1 MSDRFDRHEGIVGWD
16 QNRIAKATVIVV
28 GVGAIGNEVS
38 RILAMA
44 GVGRL
49 VLCDPDVV
57 AESNLSRTVLFR
69 GADVGDLKVAA
80 ATRALAGLAP
90 GTEVVPVAAPHVS
103 GVGLATLRDADL
115 VLSCVDT
122 INARVAL
129 AARCNAVGAGLIDA
143 GTDAWGGQV
152 SYYRPG
158 GSCLGCGLGARQRA
172 LRDDPWSCS
181 GPTQSQPAPA
191 SAPVSALT
199 GSWQAAMTV
208 RTLLGLDVTDG
219 KLLIEA
225 SGATSRTALA
235 RNPDCPM
242 HDRLDPAHVN
252 PVGPVETVAGL
263 LSFLEPGEEAFAW
276 VNMPAGTPLISTA
289 PRDAA
294 LAALGVASH
303 EIIPVAR
310 RSDAAVVRY
319 LEIGGRLP

>member
-1 MSDRFDRHEGIVGWD
+1 VTGRFDRHGGIAGWD
-16 QNRIAKATVIVV
+16 QGRIAKSTAVIV

-38 RILAMA
+38 RLLAMA
-44 GVGRL
+44 GIGRL

-69 GADVGDLKVAA
+69 SADIGDLKVEAA
-80 ATRALAGLAP
+80 SRALASLAP
-90 GTEVVPVAAPHVS
+90 GTEVEPVAAPHLS
-103 GVGLATLRDADL
+103 GVGLAGLRNADL

-122 INARVAL
+122 IAARVAL

-152 SYYRPG
+152 CYYRPG
-158 GSCLGCGLGARQRA
+158 GSCLGCGLGGQQRA

-181 GPTQSQPAPA
+181 RPVVGQPSPA

-199 GSWQAAMTV
+199 GAWQATMALRV
-208 RTLLGLDVTDG
+208 VLGLDVTDG
-219 KLLIEA
+219 KFLIEA
-225 SGATSRTALA
+225 SGQTSRTAIT
-235 RNPDCPM
+235 RNPDCPL
-242 HDRLDPAHVN
+242 HDRLDPACIERI
-252 PVGPVETVAGL
+252 GAVETVAEL
-263 LSFLEPGEEAFAW
+263 LSFLRPGEEAFAW
-276 VNMPAGTPLISTA
+276 VNMPAGTPIISTA

-294 LAALGVASH
+294 LVALGVARD

-319 LEIGGRLP
+319 LELGGRPA

>member
-1 MSDRFDRHEGIVGWD
+1 MTGRFDRHEGIPGWD
-16 QNRIAKATVIVV
+16 QSRIAKATAIIV
-28 GVGAIGNEVS
+28 GVGAIGNEAS
-38 RILAMA
+38 RLLAMA
-44 GVGRL
+44 GIGRL

-69 GADVGDLKVAA
+69 RTDVGGLKVKA
-80 ATRALAGLAP
+80 ATRVLASLAP

-122 INARVAL
+122 IAARIAL

-152 SYYRPG
+152 CYYRPG

-181 GPTQSQPAPA
+181 RPPFGQPSPA

-199 GSWQAAMTV
+199 GAWQATMAL
-208 RTLLGLDVTDG
+208 RALLGIDVAEG
-219 KLLIEA
+219 KFLIEA

-235 RNPDCPM
+235 RNPDCPL
-242 HDRLDPAHVN
+242 HDRLDLTRVDA
-252 PVGPVETVAGL
+252 VGPVETVAEL

-294 LAALGVASH
+294 LVALGLARN

-310 RSDAAVVRY
+310 RSDATVVRY